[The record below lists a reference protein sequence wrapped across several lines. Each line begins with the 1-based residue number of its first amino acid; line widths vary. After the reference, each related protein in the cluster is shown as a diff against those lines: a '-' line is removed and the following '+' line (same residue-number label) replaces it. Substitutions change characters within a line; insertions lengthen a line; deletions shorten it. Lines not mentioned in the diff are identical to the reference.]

1 MGDSRSTTQAEWGWQ
16 GPDRRRSGSAEDSW
30 AGDRSAVEID
40 PGQKESI
47 RILVVD
53 DERTLRESCSSI
65 LGAEGFPVT
74 VTGRGDEA
82 LDLLKRL
89 RPQIVL
95 VDLYMP
101 DISGMDILEAALKQ
115 DPETLVIV
123 MTGRASVE
131 SSIHALR
138 AGAWNYIPKPFSAT
152 HLNILIGRAAH
163 AVVIARESRQ
173 QREEAAEAGHGPSL
187 ELLGT
192 SNAFRQVLSAARQ
205 VAATDAS
212 VFIHGESG
220 TGKELIAQLIHQ
232 NSRRSSREMV
242 SVNSAAIPESLL
254 ESEMF
259 GHVQGAFTGAVRDK
273 KGLLEAANGGTLFL
287 DEVNEM
293 PHSVQ
298 AKLLR
303 VIQDGVVRRV
313 GSISVDAVVD
323 VRFIAA
329 TNQDPG
335 EAVRQGKL
343 RKDLHYRLRVFPIE
357 IPPLRARPEDIPVIA
372 QHYLDRF
379 WQLHRRH
386 DLQRPILGDDAI
398 QELQSRPWVGNVR
411 ELRNVMEHTIVI
423 LPAGTEIVR
432 PEVLPYVDPDDI
444 DADGRSA
451 PRYPLHQD
459 YHSAR
464 DLVLADFERAYL
476 RHVVRQANGNLS
488 DAARAAGVDRT
499 TLYRLMEKHDMQKD
513 ELLKA
518 EAT

>member
-1 MGDSRSTTQAEWGWQ
+1 
-16 GPDRRRSGSAEDSW
+16 
-30 AGDRSAVEID
+30 
-40 PGQKESI
+40 
-47 RILVVD
+47 
-53 DERTLRESCSSI
+53 
-65 LGAEGFPVT
+65 
-74 VTGRGDEA
+74 
-82 LDLLKRL
+82 
-89 RPQIVL
+89 
-95 VDLYMP
+95 
-101 DISGMDILEAALKQ
+101 
-115 DPETLVIV
+115 
-123 MTGRASVE
+123 
-131 SSIHALR
+131 
-138 AGAWNYIPKPFSAT
+138 
-152 HLNILIGRAAH
+152 
-163 AVVIARESRQ
+163 
-173 QREEAAEAGHGPSL
+173 
-187 ELLGT
+187 
-192 SNAFRQVLSAARQ
+192 
-205 VAATDAS
+205 
-212 VFIHGESG
+212 
-220 TGKELIAQLIHQ
+220 
-232 NSRRSSREMV
+232 
-242 SVNSAAIPESLL
+242 
-254 ESEMF
+254 MF